1 MEKDMSNEEKCLI
14 EKSKRTR
21 VGGTGPRR
29 NELVTFKKLG
39 EVSDEVYEYLNRYLD
54 ENPHSDIGS
63 DDYAISK
70 SCNYEKVFNVGQ
82 SYRQVILQKNT
93 TNNLNVVDEYLYSQ
107 WVPGSEIVQE
117 EMKKFFNNVYRF
129 RLSEMQPEHTL
140 NWHIDADTSVICR
153 AQICLNENNSTFL
166 FKDKEGIKEFKMKP
180 KELWFVNTG
189 WSHTVTNDTAN
200 VRKVAILGFHYDNLT
215 EALQKE
221 ITL

>member
-1 MEKDMSNEEKCLI
+1 MSNEEKCLI

-117 EMKKFFNNVYRF
+117 EMKKFFNSVYRF

>member
-1 MEKDMSNEEKCLI
+1 MSNEEKCLI
-14 EKSKRTR
+14 ERTR
-21 VGGTGPRR
+21 RERVNGTGPKR
-29 NELVTFKKLG
+29 NKLVTFKKLG
-39 EVSDEVYEYLNRYLD
+39 EVSDEVYEYLNRYLE
-54 ENPHSDIGS
+54 ENQRSDIGS

-70 SCNYEKVFNVGQ
+70 GCNYEKVFNVGQ

-93 TNNLNVVDEYLYSQ
+93 TNNQEIFDEYVYSK
-107 WVPGSEIVQE
+107 WVQGSELVQE

-166 FKDKEGIKEFKMKP
+166 FKDREGIKEFKMKP

-200 VRKVAILGFHYDNLT
+200 VRKVAILGFHYDDLI
-215 EALQKE
+215 EPLQKE

>member
-1 MEKDMSNEEKCLI
+1 MNNGQKCLI
-14 EKSKRTR
+14 ERTKRER
-21 VGGTGPRR
+21 VNGTGPKR
-29 NELVTFKKLG
+29 NKLVTFKKLG

-54 ENPHSDIGS
+54 ENQRSDIGS

-70 SCNYEKVFNVGQ
+70 GCNYEKVFNVGK

-93 TNNLNVVDEYLYSQ
+93 TNNQEIFDEYVYTK
-107 WVPGSEIVQE
+107 WVQGSELVQE
-117 EMKKFFNNVYRF
+117 EMKRFFKNIYRF

-166 FKDKEGIKEFKMKP
+166 FKDKEGIKEFQMKP
-180 KELWFVNTG
+180 KEVWFVNTG
-189 WSHTVTNDTAN
+189 WSHTVTNDTSG
-200 VRKVAILGFHYDNLT
+200 VRRVAILGFHYDDLL
-215 EALQKE
+215 EPLQKD